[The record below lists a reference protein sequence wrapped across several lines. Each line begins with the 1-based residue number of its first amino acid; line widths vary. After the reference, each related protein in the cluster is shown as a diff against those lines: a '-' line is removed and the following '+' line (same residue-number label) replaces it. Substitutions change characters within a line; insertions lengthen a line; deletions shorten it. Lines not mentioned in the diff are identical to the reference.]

1 VKEGEYMKKP
11 LLCVMLSF
19 LLFLSAC
26 GSGVQGSTA
35 GSIFKDGIAEFI
47 NTNYILHDVVTSK
60 ERSEDISEIFIA
72 ENKSIDEVA
81 TELQAHETP
90 REISEKKNDK
100 QVLVYNDSFIILTPD
115 ENNPENTMV
124 EMATTNF
131 VRDNYS
137 PDFFDG
143 LLVMWLLDD
152 LLDVDDWGKN
162 QRNKCY
168 SNNDD
173 CYQGYGSSG
182 GSYKHFGGSSTVRGG
197 TSTVRGGGPGTGK

>member
-1 VKEGEYMKKP
+1 MKKP
-11 LLCVMLSF
+11 LLFVMLSF

-26 GSGVQGSTA
+26 GSGAQGSTT
-35 GSIFKDGIAEFI
+35 GSFFKDGIAEFI
-47 NTNYILHDVVTSK
+47 NTNYILHDVVTSQV
-60 ERSEDISEIFIA
+60 RSEDISEIYIA

-90 REISEKKNDK
+90 REISEKKDDK
-100 QVLVYNDSFIILTPD
+100 QVLVYNNSFVILTPD
-115 ENNPENTMV
+115 ESDPENTMV

-143 LLVMWLLDD
+143 LLVMWLLDEIF
-152 LLDVDDWGKN
+152 DVDDWGKN
-162 QRNKCY
+162 RRNKCY
-168 SNNDD
+168 SNEDD
-173 CYQGYGSSG
+173 CYRGYGSSG
-182 GSYKHFGGSSTVRGG
+182 GSYKHFGESSTVRGG